1 MKRLL
6 AALVLAVGFNAS
18 ANAAWV
24 YVGQW
29 FVGDGPTWTTNP
41 AVLSARET
49 AALLFGGAP
58 TDYAIS
64 TVDNNP
70 ANIDFMAFVDGWGDP
85 QYLTNPIGQDF
96 KVDLGNP
103 GYNDP
108 AGFQTA
114 YSAWVHDHSC
124 FNRYN
129 DPNQKCGP
137 NEPGLNFAFR
147 NVPEPGV
154 LALIGLGLA
163 ASIAVRRRRSS

>member
-1 MKRLL
+1 MKRFL
-6 AALVLAVGFNAS
+6 AALAITMGLCGS

-24 YVGQW
+24 YVGEW
-29 FVGDGPTWTTNP
+29 HVGEGPVWGSNP

-70 ANIDFMAFVDGWGDP
+70 ANIDFMAFVDGWADE
-85 QYLTNPIGQDF
+85 QYLYTPVSQDF

-108 AGFQTA
+108 AGFATA
-114 YSAWVHDHSC
+114 YSA
-124 FNRYN
+124 
-129 DPNQKCGP
+129 
-137 NEPGLNFAFR
+137 
-147 NVPEPGV
+147 
-154 LALIGLGLA
+154 
-163 ASIAVRRRRSS
+163 